1 MSPRP
6 RLPARRLTARQA
18 ELDDRGYRLRLSAQ
32 TNVDT
37 SEEVIDLAHAA
48 VRRSQQRLD
57 RALAALR
64 RSADRA
70 GRKQAEIDQ
79 ETTSSRRQNDDG

>member
-1 MSPRP
+1 M
-6 RLPARRLTARQA
+6 
-18 ELDDRGYRLRLSAQ
+18 
-32 TNVDT
+32 
-37 SEEVIDLAHAA
+37 
-48 VRRSQQRLD
+48 RRSQQRLD